1 MRVRELVLFADEKRT
16 GQSSSIR
23 ERDSEMLSRVF
34 LWHVGYFPTV
44 EMKRSVSEQHL
55 SCRPHTQRRQSAP
68 SSGLW
73 WHTHIWL
80 FYLEWPIL

>member
-16 GQSSSIR
+16 GQSSCIR

-44 EMKRSVSEQHL
+44 EMKRSVSEQH
-55 SCRPHTQRRQSAP
+55 SAETVC
-68 SSGLW
+68 SFIWSLVT
-73 WHTHIWL
+73 HTHLI
-80 FYLEWPIL
+80 ILSGMTNTD